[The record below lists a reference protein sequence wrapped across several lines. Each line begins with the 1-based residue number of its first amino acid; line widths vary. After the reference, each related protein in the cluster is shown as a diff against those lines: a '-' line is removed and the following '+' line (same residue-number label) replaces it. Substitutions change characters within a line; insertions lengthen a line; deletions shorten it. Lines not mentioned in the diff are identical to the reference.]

1 MTTQIDHSLEVAD
14 IRMWASG
21 ESTRAYRAA
30 RRCDR
35 RGQTEAASLFREI
48 GAEAQRLVRLCES
61 FTKGQS
67 DE

>member
-14 IRMWASG
+14 IRLWASG

-30 RRCDR
+30 RRADR
-35 RGQTEAASLFREI
+35 RGQADAAALFREI
-48 GAEAQRLVRLCES
+48 GAEAQRLVRLCEA
-61 FTKGQS
+61 FDGGQR

>member
-14 IRMWASG
+14 IRLWASA
-21 ESTRAYRAA
+21 ESSSAYRAA

-35 RGQTEAASLFREI
+35 RGQTEAAALFREV
-48 GAEAQRLVRLCES
+48 GADAAKLVRLCES
-61 FTKGQS
+61 FDKGQS